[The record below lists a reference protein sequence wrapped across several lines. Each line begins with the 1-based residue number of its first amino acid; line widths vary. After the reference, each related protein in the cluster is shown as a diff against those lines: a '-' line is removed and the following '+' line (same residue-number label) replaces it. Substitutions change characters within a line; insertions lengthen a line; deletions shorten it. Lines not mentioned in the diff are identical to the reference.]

1 VLSALKGDRIMRRNE
16 AVRRVREKSGGI
28 ENRSVSIPFLAG
40 RPKRDAVIS
49 SDDLTNLKIA
59 LALCADLEDFL
70 EVT

>member
-1 VLSALKGDRIMRRNE
+1 MRRNE

-40 RPKRDAVIS
+40 RPKRDTVINL
-49 SDDLTNLKIA
+49 DDVTNLKIA
-59 LALCADLEDFL
+59 LALCTDLEDFL

>member
-1 VLSALKGDRIMRRNE
+1 MRRNE
-16 AVRRVREKSGGI
+16 AVRRVKEKSSGI

-49 SDDLTNLKIA
+49 LDDLTNLKIA
-59 LALCADLEDFL
+59 LAICATLEDFL